1 MAHAFKIVPTLAAD
15 QRAALEQ
22 LLYFNVNQE
31 RLRAGIQR
39 SIDSYGVPEILEQD
53 GKLRI
58 RVSRIK
64 DAQTLFAVSKFGNPM
79 GVAVFARVAPDRVA
93 LLHLAVLPHLQSTA
107 DTNGRV
113 LLDLVEEVF
122 RVAKHTHGVDRV
134 DLIYSQRLSA
144 HARQF

>member
-1 MAHAFKIVPTLAAD
+1 MAYEFTIVPTLAAD

-53 GKLRI
+53 GKLGI
-58 RVSRIK
+58 RVSRIE
-64 DAQTLFAVSKFGNPM
+64 DAQTLFAVSKFGNPI
-79 GVAVFARVAPDRVA
+79 GVAVFARVAPDRIA

-107 DTNGRV
+107 DINGRV
-113 LLDLVEEVF
+113 LLDLVDGVF
-122 RVAKHTHGVDRV
+122 RVARHTHGIDRV
-134 DLIYSQRLSA
+134 DLIYSQRPSA
-144 HARQF
+144 HARQL